1 MLPAVEKFGFLRSMV
16 PGIISAASDNDPTT
30 VASLAVIGSTTVYGL
45 GWLVVLVIPMLAVVQ
60 AVSSQI
66 GTVAKGCGLE
76 DIVRQRYGAVSA
88 FVMLLAVLVVN
99 VLTFSADLEGGGAAI
114 HLLTGLPYQW
124 AIVPLAGLSAALLIW
139 ANYARIQSIVIYLPL
154 AFIAYIAAALLAHPD
169 WHRVLVDSFVPH
181 FERSRAYTAG
191 AIALLGTTLTAYAY
205 VWQGIEIAQERPP
218 LRRLGLVQ
226 IDATGGA
233 VAAGI
238 IFWFIVI
245 ATGATMGVHHRTVE
259 TAEEAASA
267 LTPFAGRFASALFGI
282 GLLGSALLALPVL
295 LATTAYVVAE
305 MFRWVGQLDAKFFQ
319 ARRFYATMIL
329 AAAIGCGVAFA
340 GVPPIRLLFV
350 SSIAGGIAT
359 PITLVFMLLAA
370 GDKQVMQG
378 APFSPWLKVA
388 GWATTVIVSVAAG
401 VFLVS
406 TL

>member
-1 MLPAVEKFGFLRSMV
+1 MKLRELFRSMV

-45 GWLVVLVIPMLAVVQ
+45 GWLVLLVIPMLAVVQ

-66 GTVAKGCGLE
+66 GTVTTDGLE
-76 DIVRQRYGAVSA
+76 DIVRRRYGTLSA
-88 FVMLLAVLVVN
+88 FAMLLAVLVVN
-99 VLTFSADLEGGGAAI
+99 VLTFSADLEGGGAAL

-124 AIVPLAGLSAALLIW
+124 WIIPLAGSSVALLIW
-139 ANYARIQSIVIYLPL
+139 STYARIQSVLIYIPL
-154 AFIAYIAAALLAHPD
+154 AFLAYIAAAFLAHPD
-169 WHRVLVDSFVPH
+169 WHRILVDSFVPH
-181 FERSRAYTAG
+181 FEPSQAYTAG

-205 VWQGIEIAQERPP
+205 VWQGIEIAEERPP

-226 IDATGGA
+226 IDSTVGA

-238 IFWFIVI
+238 TFWFIVI
-245 ATGATMGVHHRTVE
+245 ATGATLGIHHQRVE
-259 TAEEAASA
+259 TAEQAASA

-295 LATTAYVVAE
+295 LATSAYVVAE
-305 MFRWVGQLDAKFFQ
+305 MFRWAGQLDAKFFQ
-319 ARRFYATMIL
+319 ARRFYATVIL
-329 AAAIGCGVAFA
+329 AAVIGCGVAFA
-340 GVPPIRLLFV
+340 GISPIRLLFA

-370 GDKQVMQG
+370 GDTQTMHGTPV
-378 APFSPWLKVA
+378 SPWLKAA
-388 GWATTVIVSVAAG
+388 GWTTTAVVSIAAV

-406 TL
+406 LFVT